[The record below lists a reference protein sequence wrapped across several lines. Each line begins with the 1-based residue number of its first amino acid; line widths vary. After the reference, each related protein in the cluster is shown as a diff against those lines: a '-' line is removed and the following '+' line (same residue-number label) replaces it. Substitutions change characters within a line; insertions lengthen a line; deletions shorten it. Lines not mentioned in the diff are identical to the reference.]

1 MEKIRWSRKYSSGL
15 IYLDNHRRNFIDI
28 INELID
34 VCNSGTSETRLPM
47 VFHRLAF
54 YVEDYFTMKELAI
67 RDSPTLPFMEYKK
80 EHQRFTAEISR
91 FQERFRM
98 GETGICEQMRDF
110 LVNWFENY
118 IRIFGPEAAAYMK
131 TRGYE

>member
-1 MEKIRWSRKYSSGL
+1 MEKIRWSKKYSSGL

-34 VCNSGTSETRLPM
+34 VCSSGTSGTRLPM

-67 RDSPTLPFMEYKK
+67 RDSPSLPFMEYKK
-80 EHQRFTAEISR
+80 EHQRFAAEISR
-91 FQERFRM
+91 FQDRYRL
-98 GETGICEQMRDF
+98 GDPGVCEQMVDF

-131 TRGYE
+131 TKGYE